1 MCNKCEQ
8 TTRRQFLAL
17 SSAGLVAA
25 GIAGH
30 GLMSKPAY
38 ASGKGTS
45 MKPDEALAKLKEGNA
60 KYVASPELCEA
71 ELGSRRAQTANGQAP
86 WAAILSCA
94 DSRVTPELVFGG
106 RNIGELFVCRNAGNI
121 ADFAT
126 IGTLEY
132 GTEHLGVPLIV
143 VMGHTKCGAVT
154 AACDA
159 ALNGNKFSGA
169 LAQLVDVVLPVA
181 KNLCADGKVTTNV
194 IRASAS
200 QTAKSIISGSKVV
213 ENLVSEG
220 KVKVV
225 SAIYDIDTG
234 MVEFDA

>member
-1 MCNKCEQ
+1 MK
-8 TTRRQFLAL
+8 LAAAHPWPDTSETQRET
-17 SSAGLVAA
+17 SSDDNYFDK
-25 GIAGH
+25 H
-30 GLMSKPAY
+30 
-38 ASGKGTS
+38 
-45 MKPDEALAKLKEGNA
+45 
-60 KYVASPELCEA
+60 
-71 ELGSRRAQTANGQAP
+71 R
-86 WAAILSCA
+86 
-94 DSRVTPELVFGG
+94 
-106 RNIGELFVCRNAGNI
+106 IGELFVCRNAGNI

-143 VMGHTKCGAVT
+143 VMGHTKCGAIT

-181 KNLCADGKVTTNV
+181 KDLCADGKVTTNV